1 MIEQSKVSTKPAVS
15 EARYENGLLTLTL
28 RGTALEGATISVPAR
43 NIRPLSHLSDEELA
57 QVQVV
62 SNGHV
67 LLWREANVD
76 FAVAGL
82 IERITGL
89 KTHRAHMAHIGA
101 ISSEAKTAAARANG
115 QKGGRPRKNPEP
127 PVSEAN
133 NQINEL

>member
-1 MIEQSKVSTKPAVS
+1 MNMIEQSKVSTKPAVS
-15 EARYENGLLTLTL
+15 EAFYKDGLLTLTL
-28 RGTALEGATISVPAR
+28 RGTALEGAILSVPAR

-67 LLWREANVD
+67 LLWRDANVD

-89 KTHRAHMAHIGA
+89 KTHRAHMAQIGA

-115 QKGGRPRKNPEP
+115 AKGGRPRKPIEP
-127 PVSEAN
+127 PQAE
-133 NQINEL
+133 